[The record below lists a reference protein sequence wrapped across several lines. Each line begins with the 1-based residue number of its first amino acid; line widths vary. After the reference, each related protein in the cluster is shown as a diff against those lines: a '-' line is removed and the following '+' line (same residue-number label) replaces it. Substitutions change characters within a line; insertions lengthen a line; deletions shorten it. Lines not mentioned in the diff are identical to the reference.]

1 MDEICNSLNLQR
13 DRNSLTPY
21 AFKKS
26 PGPCETF
33 SKFTKK
39 VAPKSH
45 FTIKVVPKSQFYEM
59 EKSIMNKNYN

>member
-1 MDEICNSLNLQR
+1 MRSRKAQVLVKP
-13 DRNSLTPY
+13 S
-21 AFKKS
+21 A
-26 PGPCETF
+26 
-33 SKFTKK
+33 KFTKK